1 MIWDDE
7 ILAMNSLPN
16 VLVTPGPDRPAPFL
30 LRTLGTTELV
40 GSGPAGPHSERLLGA
55 GKPLA
60 LLAYCAS
67 ARNRDHSRDL
77 LASLLWPQAG
87 GDRSRHNLRQALWRL
102 RRAVGNALETR
113 DDVVVRLDPSVATDR
128 EHFLEAAHRDDGEG
142 ALREYGGPFLAGL
155 SLPDGDAFEDWAS
168 LERRHLEES
177 LLRVVEPY
185 LLDLLRRGRPAQGRE
200 ALQRLLQV
208 APEHVE
214 ARRIAVDVLLLL
226 GDRAAAR
233 GEAEVLEQLAHTE
246 DSPLTARA
254 AAAVAKARESDGP
267 EAFATGEL
275 GRDNMAPLTLD
286 LVGRAE
292 SFNVVI
298 TAWRRARA
306 GTTQILL
313 ITGGAGIGKSRLLSA
328 IAGRCNGRRG
338 RAVSVRA
345 NPGEREVP
353 FGFAAAIAHALASQP
368 GAAGINSDSARELV
382 ALDPGLASLFAVT
395 PSPTEGT
402 EAVRRRA
409 LALFDLISAIT
420 EQEPLALLLDD
431 LHWADTASRQLMAI
445 VMGRSTNL
453 ALMVVATSRGGA
465 AGLVEHREL
474 LVLPLAML
482 EHEAVVDAI
491 RSSGEWP
498 EQEGAQHFITT
509 MADACEG
516 LPLAIVERL
525 SLAQERGDLTLSEG
539 RWSSPDWAHAAQEI
553 AIASPLDQRL
563 RACTDVERALLA
575 LFAVAGTPLST
586 ETLSACSP
594 DAAEALRSLEAKGFL
609 ERDDDAWQPSHDVVL
624 ERIQALSPT
633 EALRTARRTLAAA
646 LSASARHEGFATA
659 VRLFVRANDDAQAAV
674 VFARIVARA
683 RRGGDPRHVQD
694 LLGDTVT
701 EGLSAARVRTL
712 LSRVP
717 VWQRAPAV
725 RARVV
730 AIAATLVAIVAI
742 GMAWSAIRV
751 PSLAMAQAPASYH
764 GAGQFAPDAIRA
776 VPSLIVQLG
785 DERSDD
791 PPTMVHVRSLSADTE
806 ILAGDSVLSDSGIA
820 AFGALRLRVRERGKA
835 GALRFEAKGYRAVD
849 FVLPLVEGS
858 PIAGGP
864 GSGSMRVIDGMLA
877 GQPLHFSRARIEVAA
892 GGAIGGLV
900 QVEYNAV
907 WWGASVWFSVSPTWG
922 EPSRVGYEYLPV
934 GTPVRR
940 DVIDVPISMRAPPTP
955 GRYWILMVVA
965 AEPSGGFAL
974 SRTNW
979 SAETPVWGDGNDLA
993 SQPDSVYREAQLR
1006 GRIDTWL
1013 GFRPE
1018 HEEVPPEPCR
1028 LGSGGSNGRPD
1039 LKYCRTAVAMT
1050 AIEVIVR

>member
-1 MIWDDE
+1 MNE
-7 ILAMNSLPN
+7 IHAVNSFPN
-16 VLVTPGPDRPAPFL
+16 VLNTTEPDRPAPFL

-128 EHFLEAAHRDDGEG
+128 EQFLDAAHRDDGEG
-142 ALREYGGPFLAGL
+142 ALRAYGGPFLAGL

-208 APEHVE
+208 APQHVE
-214 ARRIAVDVLLLL
+214 ARRIAVDVLLQL

-254 AAAVAKARESDGP
+254 AAAVVKARESDGP
-267 EAFATGEL
+267 ETITTGEL
-275 GRDNMAPLTLD
+275 GRYTIAPLTLD
-286 LVGRAE
+286 LVGRTE
-292 SFNVVI
+292 SFNVVL

-306 GTTQILL
+306 GTTQIVL

-328 IAGRCNGRRG
+328 IEGRCQGRRG

-382 ALDPGLASLFAVT
+382 ALDPGLASLFAVP

-445 VMGRSTNL
+445 VMGRSTDL
-453 ALMVVATSRGGA
+453 ALMVVATSRGGT

-474 LVLPLAML
+474 LLLPLAML

-498 EQEGAQHFITT
+498 EQEGAQHFIAT

-516 LPLAIVERL
+516 LPQAIVERL

-539 RWSSPDWAHAAQEI
+539 RWTSPDWAHATQEI
-553 AIASPLDQRL
+553 AIASPLDHRL

-594 DAAEALRSLEAKGFL
+594 DAAEALRSLEAKSFL
-609 ERDDDAWQPSHDVVL
+609 ERDEDAWQPSHDVVL
-624 ERIQALSPT
+624 ERIQALSST

-683 RRGGDPRHVQD
+683 RRSGDPRHVQD
-694 LLGDTVT
+694 LLGDTVA
-701 EGLSAARVRTL
+701 EILSATRLRTL

-742 GMAWSAIRV
+742 GMAWSSFQV
-751 PSLAMAQAPASYH
+751 PSLALAQTPASFYS
-764 GAGQFAPDAIRA
+764 ANQFAAGAIRPTPA
-776 VPSLIVQLG
+776 LIVQLG
-785 DERSDD
+785 DALPDD
-791 PPTMVHVRSLSADTE
+791 PPTMVRVHAVTNGAD
-806 ILAGDSVLSDSGIA
+806 ILAGDSVLSDSGVA
-820 AFGALRLRVRERGKA
+820 SFGALRLRVRGDA
-835 GALRFEAKGYRAVD
+835 VVLRFEADGYRPLD
-849 FVLPLVEGS
+849 FVLPRNAGA
-858 PIAGGP
+858 IAGGP
-864 GSGSMRVIDGMLA
+864 GAGSVRVLDGQLA
-877 GQPLHFSRARIEVAA
+877 GQPLTRARARIEVAP
-892 GGAIGGLV
+892 GAAIDGLV
-900 QVEYNAV
+900 QIEYNAQ
-907 WWGASVWFSVSPTWG
+907 WSAASVWLAVSPTWG
-922 EPSRVGYEYLPV
+922 DAARVGQDLYPV
-934 GTPVRR
+934 ATPVRR
-940 DVIDVPISMRAPPTP
+940 EVIDVPITQQAPATP
-955 GRYWILMVVA
+955 GRYWILMA
-965 AEPSGGFAL
+965 ISAEPAGGFIA
-974 SRTNW
+974 SSTNW
-979 SAETPVWGDGNDLA
+979 TVGTPVWGDGNDLV
-993 SQPDSVYREAQLR
+993 SLPDSVLLEAQQR
-1006 GRIDTWL
+1006 GLIRTSRAYAL
-1013 GFRPE
+1013 SQNE
-1018 HEEVPPEPCR
+1018 SACR
-1028 LGSGGSNGRPD
+1028 LGGGPGGGRPT
-1039 LKYCRTAVAMT
+1039 LKYCDGQLAMT
-1050 AIEVIVR
+1050 AVEVIVR